1 MARRYGAP
9 GVPVTSIEVAQLW
22 ALGCATVDAHVA
34 QTARIAKLAGHL
46 RHLLCKLARRYE
58 YQTLKRVACSSQ
70 VSTRS
75 TRLPPHKLQPIS
87 HDKRRSGLVRDRKA
101 EVARQPR
108 GGAFIATEINLKCC
122 TKARPIVATLLQ
134 PFMFQ

>member
-9 GVPVTSIEVAQLW
+9 GVPVTSIEVAQLR

-87 HDKRRSGLVRDRKA
+87 GGRDWCGTGRRKSLGSH
-101 EVARQPR
+101 VAVLSSQQKS
-108 GGAFIATEINLKCC
+108 T
-122 TKARPIVATLLQ
+122 
-134 PFMFQ
+134 